1 MTHKELTATLN
12 ADLDDLKVRNPMKY
26 REIERKLKMLEIEA
40 GFAVATAG
48 VRSMERLP

>member
-1 MTHKELTATLN
+1 MTHREIEAVLN
-12 ADLDDLKVRNPMKY
+12 QDLDDLKLRNPTKY

-48 VRSMERLP
+48 VRSMERLK